1 METPDLERFADEAR
15 LVMRQAQVEAQGMR
29 HDHVGSEHVVVALA
43 ATECRAQKILCGDFN
58 TSAEDLRVRVEA
70 QTSVGGVADAP
81 GPGGLP
87 WSQRVLKICDVARM
101 VAESRGLAEVDSL
114 TLLFAIATEGGLGAL
129 ILRQLNVSTETLE
142 RFMPQ
147 TDATEDAFGPEGRPQ
162 PGRAQEPRRQGQEK
176 SKTPALD
183 TFGRDLTAAA
193 AKGRLDPVIGRDAEL
208 RRLIQILCRRSKN
221 NAVLIGEAGVGKT
234 AVVEGLAQ
242 AIAAG
247 EKRPSGSLLYNLY
260 TMGADLP
267 LSDQVFV
274 VQSQVI
280 RDLADKGPCVIV
292 GRCGD
297 YVLRNRADV
306 LRVFLHAPL
315 DFRRRRAQAEG
326 AVPADADERAATALV
341 EKEDRRRAA
350 YYNFYS
356 EFRWGEASH
365 YDLCLNTALG
375 DQVCAEVILRA
386 AKG

>member
-1 METPDLERFADEAR
+1 MKYNVITIGREFCTGGLDIAR
-15 LVMRQAQVEAQGMR
+15 AVAQAMGAPMYDKELIT
-29 HDHVGSEHVVVALA
+29 LA
-43 ATECRAQKILCGDFN
+43 AKE
-58 TSAEDLRVRVEA
+58 S
-70 QTSVGGVADAP
+70 
-81 GPGGLP
+81 GL
-87 WSQRVLKICDVARM
+87 S
-101 VAESRGLAEVDSL
+101 E
-114 TLLFAIATEGGLGAL
+114 
-129 ILRQLNVSTETLE
+129 
-142 RFMPQ
+142 
-147 TDATEDAFGPEGRPQ
+147 
-162 PGRAQEPRRQGQEK
+162 
-176 SKTPALD
+176 
-183 TFGRDLTAAA
+183 
-193 AKGRLDPVIGRDAEL
+193 
-208 RRLIQILCRRSKN
+208 
-221 NAVLIGEAGVGKT
+221 
-234 AVVEGLAQ
+234 Q

-260 TMGADLP
+260 PMGADLP